1 MTITKTRIAKGR
13 TAILPKY
20 FGNQFIRFEMAIYS
34 LAEHFIKEYHGGF
47 WDFYSV
53 SNGGFYMA
61 FNSDK
66 PVTFDN
72 PDNYFCKEMDA
83 DTASIVVNLYVNSL
97 LSFDYPNAPFG
108 ERYHQLRDYA
118 LELPEAGIIALAID

>member
-20 FGNQFIRFEMAIYS
+20 FDNQFIRFEMAIYS
-34 LAEHFIKEYHGGF
+34 LAEHFIKEYRGGF
-47 WDFYSV
+47 WEFYSL

-97 LSFDYPNAPFG
+97 LSFDYPDAPFG